1 MIYILILTILIVGL
15 IFYLIGSCSAKNE
28 ARVAI
33 SSEKKK
39 EGAEPT
45 TPPSEQKGNEMSK
58 MTKEGKFE
66 LVHVRSSLFP
76 SRTLR
81 PETPILIKFVD
92 LKFAVYT

>member
-66 LVHVRSSLFP
+66 LVYVRSSLFQ

-81 PETPILIKFVD
+81 PETSILIKFLD
-92 LKFAVYT
+92 LKFLVYT